1 MILKRIAEQAEGAEI
16 AEAALVLPIFFMV
29 LLGIYW
35 FGMAFNTYA
44 TINRAAVA
52 GARVAVAQ
60 TCSTCGNTAP
70 ATSTV
75 VSAVT
80 QVMQASSV
88 NPNKITTYSPTP
100 TACPTGAAN
109 ICTNAI
115 QNVTVCNN
123 VQLSPPASPGVA
135 ACGVIVSFQYPYKFL
150 FPFTSLNMQTINLSA
165 EAQMKG
171 EF

>member
-1 MILKRIAEQAEGAEI
+1 MAEQAEGAEI

-70 ATSTV
+70 LASTV
-75 VSAVT
+75 VSTVT

-88 NPNKITTYSPTP
+88 NPTKIITYSRPP
-100 TACPTGAAN
+100 PL
-109 ICTNAI
+109 
-115 QNVTVCNN
+115 
-123 VQLSPPASPGVA
+123 VQLAQQISAPTLTRMSPSAITS
-135 ACGVIVSFQYPYKFL
+135 SFLRRRARALQHVV
-150 FPFTSLNMQTINLSA
+150 
-165 EAQMKG
+165 
-171 EF
+171 